1 MQEHQSLFERVQE
14 KISPT
19 DPLWNVK
26 EKMSVGGLII
36 RSQKQNISKKVYK
49 SFAPETC
56 FFTILGAY
64 ERKVIL
70 TNERVNELIIMVPRF
85 LRNKLFVTT
94 HAWRKESCLSISR
107 EVKCREN
114 PVNSKYSLEELS
126 Q

>member
-1 MQEHQSLFERVQE
+1 MFERVQE
-14 KISPT
+14 IISPT

-36 RSQKQNISKKVYK
+36 RSQKQNISKKVYE

-56 FFTILGAY
+56 FFTILGVY

-70 TNERVNELIIMVPRF
+70 TKERVNELIIMVPRF

-94 HAWRKESCLSISR
+94 RAWRKESCPSISR

-114 PVNSKYSLEELS
+114 PVNS
-126 Q
+126 